1 MIGGTENGLI
11 FRLFFDSIPRV
22 TMNSPRFRVFL
33 VLWLFFSV
41 LVSISDPTDL
51 TNKTATAV
59 IEDVDVLNLE
69 EAKFKDHGVGTLVGT
84 LVGTFSI
91 FIVTEQPIT
100 DQLWARLTFSA
111 PPRYQLL
118 STYRI

>member
-1 MIGGTENGLI
+1 
-11 FRLFFDSIPRV
+11 
-22 TMNSPRFRVFL
+22 MNSPRFRVFL

-51 TNKTATAV
+51 TYKTASAV
-59 IEDVDVLNLE
+59 LECDDELKLE
-69 EAKFKDHGVGTLVGT
+69 ETKLKDLGVDT

-91 FIVTEQPIT
+91 FIVTEQPIA
-100 DQLWARLTFSA
+100 DQAWVRVRFSA

>member
-1 MIGGTENGLI
+1 
-11 FRLFFDSIPRV
+11 
-22 TMNSPRFRVFL
+22 MNSPRFRVFL

-51 TNKTATAV
+51 TPKTASAV
-59 IEDVDVLNLE
+59 LEAVDELKLE
-69 EAKFKDHGVGTLVGT
+69 EPKLKDLGVDT

-91 FIVTEQPIT
+91 FIATEQPIT
-100 DQLWARLTFSA
+100 HELWVRLTFSA